1 MNREIGM
8 NKGKADL
15 HMERENK
22 EKDIFILGI
31 ETSCDETAAAVV
43 ANGRTVLSNKVASQM
58 EIHRRFGGVVPE
70 VASRRHVEAITMVV
84 EEALEEAGLGL
95 DDLTAIAVTKGPGL
109 VGALLVGLEA
119 AKALAWANG
128 KPLIGV
134 HHLAGHIYANYLV
147 EPFLFPNLT
156 LVVSGGHTELVL
168 MKEHGHFQ
176 VLGETRDDAVGEA
189 YDKVARALGLPYP
202 GGPAIDRLAQEGKPS
217 IPFPRAWLEPD
228 SYDFSFSG
236 LKSAVLNYLNQAHQK
251 GLPVQT
257 ADVAA
262 SFQDSVAEV
271 LVTKTVKAAQE
282 YEVKQVMLAGGV
294 AANSELRKRMEEAC
308 QKLQLPLLYPPL
320 SLCTDN
326 AAMIACAGYFQ
337 YIRQE
342 FALLDLNAS
351 ASLPLA

>member
-1 MNREIGM
+1 MFNE
-8 NKGKADL
+8 
-15 HMERENK
+15 
-22 EKDIFILGI
+22 DIFILGI
-31 ETSCDETAAAVV
+31 ETSCDETSAAVV
-43 ANGRTVLSNKVASQM
+43 ANGRQILSNKVASQM

-70 VASRRHVEAITMVV
+70 VASRRHVETITLVV
-84 EEALEEAGLGL
+84 EEALEEANITLH
-95 DDLTAIAVTKGPGL
+95 DLAAIAVTKGPGL

-119 AKALAWANG
+119 AKALAWASD
-128 KPLIGV
+128 KPLVGV

-176 VLGETRDDAVGEA
+176 VLGQTRDDAVGEA

-202 GGPAIDRLAQEGKPS
+202 GGPAIDRLAQEGRKS
-217 IPFPRAWLEPD
+217 IPFPRAWLEAD

-236 LKSAVLNYLNQAHQK
+236 LKSAVLNYLNQAEQK
-251 GLPVQT
+251 GVPVPT

-262 SFQDSVAEV
+262 SFQDSVVEV
-271 LVTKTVKAAQE
+271 LVAKTMRAAQE
-282 YEVKQVMLAGGV
+282 YQVKQVMLAGGV
-294 AANSELRKRMEEAC
+294 AANSELRRRMEEAC
-308 QKLQLPLLYPPL
+308 RKLQLPLLYPPL

-342 FALLDLNAS
+342 FAPFHLNAF
-351 ASLPLA
+351 ASLPLD